1 VTAVHGL
8 EAFGTFSVFHGV
20 QIRFD
25 VSLDVDLKKAAKFFA
40 TKFACGSSVT
50 KNPQGLD
57 EIVVQ
62 GDVSGDILEMI
73 EDQVGLLKGVP
84 ADNVVEVE
92 EKKKKGE

>member
-1 VTAVHGL
+1 MVSKH
-8 EAFGTFSVFHGV
+8 SVC
-20 QIRFD
+20 
-25 VSLDVDLKKAAKFFA
+25 SSPPPKSAPLTLNADVDLKKAAKFFA
-40 TKFACGSSVT
+40 NKFACGSSVT

-62 GDVSGDILEMI
+62 GDVSGDIVEMI

-92 EKKKKGE
+92 EKKKKSE